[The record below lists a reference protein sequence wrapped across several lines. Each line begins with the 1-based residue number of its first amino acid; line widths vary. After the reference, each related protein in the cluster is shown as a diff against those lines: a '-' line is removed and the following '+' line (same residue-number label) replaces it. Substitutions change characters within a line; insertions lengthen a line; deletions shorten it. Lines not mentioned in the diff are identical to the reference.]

1 MKILLIN
8 DTSKVNHFGCK
19 ILNIHLNSI
28 FKKKKINITKRCFNA
43 ESYKSSLNKI
53 KNEQFDYV
61 IINGEGTMHHD
72 QKEFINIIKLSIFF
86 FKKKTPVYLINA
98 TVQKISYRYIKIF
111 RKFKKIYVRES
122 LSKFF
127 LGKFGI
133 RSKVIPDLIFYKKI
147 HCPTYKKN
155 NNIIIT
161 DSTVFNNTKRLFNLH
176 NIYKD
181 QSIFV
186 PLYFI
191 PENDRKKLVTKF
203 KFFIYKIIYYLFPG
217 KLNVF
222 SIFTFRSYHNLIKL
236 LNSSNYLIS
245 GRFHMI
251 ALSLIYKIPFY
262 YVISNTYK
270 IQGLINDVNIKGR
283 KLDLSAKYK
292 LNLKKFTKIESDLIN
307 LYLKK
312 APIKIDKMFK
322 EIIDDQKI

>member
-122 LSKFF
+122 LSKLF
-127 LGKFGI
+127 LLKFGI
-133 RSKVIPDLIFYKKI
+133 RSKVVPDLIFYKKI
-147 HCPTYKKN
+147 KHSIYKKN
-155 NNIIIT
+155 NNIMIT
-161 DSTVFNNTKRLFNLH
+161 DSTIFNNTKRLFNLY
-176 NIYKD
+176 NQFKD

-186 PLYFI
+186 PLFFI
-191 PENDRKKLVTKF
+191 PKNERKKLITKL
-203 KFFIYKIIYYLFPG
+203 KFCIYEIIYFFYPN

-222 SIFTFRSYHNLIKL
+222 SIYTVKNYRNLVKI
-236 LNSSNYLIS
+236 LNSSKYLIS

-270 IQGLINDVNIKGR
+270 IQGLMNDVNIRGR
-283 KLDLSAKYK
+283 KLDFSMKYK
-292 LNLKKFTKIESDLIN
+292 LNLKKFTKLEKDLIN